1 MLVATLSDGSEPME
15 ANGRRATSTRR
26 ACPSCGALIAA
37 DNSDRLCHRCR
48 RNARA
53 DIYGPPALT
62 EEFWDHPVL
71 ASAFAAR
78 DMGAVLAAYRHHPQ
92 HVSRIT
98 QDRMATW
105 LGISQA
111 QLSRYETGENPIDRI
126 ERLRHFARA
135 LSIPGDRLWFDR
147 VGIPS
152 QAAPE
157 RGAPPDVLVAAWDAS
172 SIARSVEET
181 ARSDLAIS
189 RRAALTGAAAV
200 TMGPTLVEPLQ
211 RWLHPLQPLT
221 RWSSSAAISEEELAA
236 LQHVADGLRGWGGRG
251 GYGLA
256 RKAVLGQLEELAE
269 RLTRAPAGP
278 TTERAFFIGAELSK
292 VAASMSWDAG
302 MHDAAQRYY
311 VLGVRMAK
319 AGHNDA
325 FAALC
330 LAAMARQM
338 FDLGRPE
345 DGLDLVQ
352 LAQYGTRRKATP
364 TLQALLLTREAW
376 AYAQLGRVKEFHR
389 AVGQA
394 QDSFAQR
401 EHGSEPWWLQ
411 SFDEAELEGVI
422 GARLRDLAAHDPSQA
437 LLAEKHILR
446 ALELRDPARVRN
458 RAFDVIGLART
469 KMAAGDPEAACGL
482 IQQVL
487 PTAVGLASG
496 RVVRKL
502 QDFAKEAERHR
513 ELPLVRDTREAI
525 RGVRTA

>member
-1 MLVATLSDGSEPME
+1 MVAADNTDQLCQRCRRTAGAELNGPPRVPGDFWDHQAMAPAFSDRNM
-15 ANGRRATSTRR
+15 
-26 ACPSCGALIAA
+26 GALI
-37 DNSDRLCHRCR
+37 
-48 RNARA
+48 
-53 DIYGPPALT
+53 
-62 EEFWDHPVL
+62 
-71 ASAFAAR
+71 
-78 DMGAVLAAYRHHPQ
+78 AAYRHHPG

-98 QDRMATW
+98 QDRMASW

-126 ERLRHFARA
+126 DRLRHFARV
-135 LSIPGDRLWFDR
+135 LGVPGDRLWFDR

-152 QAAPE
+152 QAGPDG
-157 RGAPPDVLVAAWDAS
+157 GAPPDVLGAAWDAS

-181 ARSDLAIS
+181 ARNDLAIS
-189 RRAALTGAAAV
+189 RRAALSGAAAV
-200 TMGPTLVEPLQ
+200 AMGPALVEPLQ
-211 RWLHPLQPLT
+211 RWLHPLQPLS

-269 RLTRAPAGP
+269 RLSRAPASP

-319 AGHNDA
+319 AGRNDP

-338 FDLGRPE
+338 FDLGRSE
-345 DGLDLVQ
+345 DGLELVQ
-352 LAQYGTRRKATP
+352 LAQYGTRRTATP
-364 TLQALLLTREAW
+364 TLRALLQTREAW
-376 AYAQLGRVKEFHR
+376 AYAQLGQVQEFHR

-394 QDSFAQR
+394 QDSFAR
-401 EHGSEPWWLQ
+401 RRTDSDPWWLD
-411 SFDEAELEGVI
+411 SFDEAEMEGVI
-422 GARLRDLAAHDPSQA
+422 GARMRDLAKHDPSQA
-437 LLAEKHILR
+437 PKAEHHIRR
-446 ALELRDPARVRN
+446 ALSLRDPSRVRN

-469 KMAAGDPEAACGL
+469 KMVAGEPEEACAL

-487 PTAVGLASG
+487 PKAAGLASG

-502 QDFAKEAERHR
+502 QDFAKEAELHR
-513 ELPLVRDTREAI
+513 DLAVVRDTREAI
-525 RGVRTA
+525 RGLRTA

>member
-1 MLVATLSDGSEPME
+1 MV
-15 ANGRRATSTRR
+15 
-26 ACPSCGALIAA
+26 AA
-37 DNSDRLCHRCR
+37 DNTDQLCQRCR
-48 RNARA
+48 RTARVELH
-53 DIYGPPALT
+53 GPPRVPGD
-62 EEFWDHPVL
+62 FWDHE
-71 ASAFAAR
+71 AMAAAFSDR
-78 DMGAVLAAYRHHPQ
+78 NMGALLAAYRHHPQ
-92 HVSRIT
+92 HVSRVT
-98 QDRMATW
+98 QDRMASW

-126 ERLRHFARA
+126 DRLRHFARV
-135 LSIPGDRLWFDR
+135 LGVPGDRLWFDR

-152 QAAPE
+152 QAGPDH
-157 RGAPPDVLVAAWDAS
+157 GVPPDVLAAAWDAS

-181 ARSDLAIS
+181 ARNDLAIS

-200 TMGPTLVEPLQ
+200 AMGPSLVEPLQ
-211 RWLHPLQPLT
+211 RWLHPLQPLS

-269 RLTRAPAGP
+269 RLSRAPAGP

-319 AGHNDA
+319 AGRNDP

-338 FDLGRPE
+338 FDLGRSE
-345 DGLDLVQ
+345 DGLELVQ
-352 LAQYGTRRKATP
+352 LAQYGTRRTATP
-364 TLQALLLTREAW
+364 TLQALLQTREAW
-376 AYAQLGRVKEFHR
+376 AYAQMGRVREFHR

-401 EHGSEPWWLQ
+401 RPDGDPWWLD
-411 SFDEAELEGVI
+411 SFDEAEMEGVI
-422 GARLRDLAAHDPSQA
+422 GARMRDLARHDPSQA
-437 LLAEKHILR
+437 PKAELHIRR
-446 ALELRDPARVRN
+446 ALSLRDPSRVRN

-469 KMAAGDPEAACGL
+469 KMVAGEPEEACAL

-487 PTAVGLASG
+487 PKAAGLASG

-502 QDFAKEAERHR
+502 QDFAKEAEMHR
-513 ELPLVRDTREAI
+513 DLAVVRDTREAI
-525 RGVRTA
+525 RGLRTA

>member
-152 QAAPE
+152 QVAPE
-157 RGAPPDVLVAAWDAS
+157 IGAPPDVLVAAWDAS

-189 RRAALTGAAAV
+189 RRAALTAAATV

-319 AGHNDA
+319 AGHNDP

>member
-1 MLVATLSDGSEPME
+1 ME

-319 AGHNDA
+319 AGHNDP

-482 IQQVL
+482 IQEVL

>member
-1 MLVATLSDGSEPME
+1 ME
-15 ANGRRATSTRR
+15 RKARRAASTRR
-26 ACPSCGALIAA
+26 ACPTCGALIAA
-37 DNSDRLCHRCR
+37 DNTDRLCQRCR
-48 RNARA
+48 RNARTEL
-53 DIYGPPALT
+53 YGPPEVPAD
-62 EEFWDHPVL
+62 FWDHE
-71 ASAFAAR
+71 AMAAAFADR
-78 DMGAVLAAYRHHPQ
+78 DMGALLAAYRHHPQ
-92 HVSRIT
+92 HVSRVT
-98 QDRMATW
+98 QDRMASW

-126 ERLRHFARA
+126 DRLRHFARA
-135 LSIPGDRLWFDR
+135 LRIPADRLWFDR

-152 QAAPE
+152 QADAD
-157 RGAPPDVLVAAWDAS
+157 RGAPPDVLAAAWDAS

-181 ARSDLAIS
+181 ARNDLAIS

-200 TMGPTLVEPLQ
+200 AMGPALVEPLQ
-211 RWLHPLQPLT
+211 RWLHPLQPLSK
-221 RWSSSAAISEEELAA
+221 WSSSAAISEEELAA
-236 LQHVADGLRGWGGRG
+236 LQRVADGLRGWGGRG

-269 RLTRAPAGP
+269 RLSRAPAGP

-319 AGHNDA
+319 AGRNDP

-345 DGLDLVQ
+345 DGLELVQ
-352 LAQYGTRRKATP
+352 LGQYGTRRNATP

-376 AYAQLGRVKEFHR
+376 AYAQMGRVREFHR

-401 EHGSEPWWLQ
+401 RPGSDPWWLD

-422 GARLRDLAAHDPSQA
+422 GARMRDLAGHDPKQA
-437 LLAEKHILR
+437 PMAEQHIRR
-446 ALELRDPARVRN
+446 ALDLRDPARVRN

-469 KMAAGDPEAACGL
+469 KMVAGEPEEACGL

-487 PTAVGLASG
+487 PTAAGLASG

-513 ELPLVRDTREAI
+513 DLAVVRVTREAI

>member
-1 MLVATLSDGSEPME
+1 ME
-15 ANGRRATSTRR
+15 RKARRAASTRR

-37 DNSDRLCHRCR
+37 DNTDLLCQRCR
-48 RNARA
+48 RNARTEL
-53 DIYGPPALT
+53 YGPPGVPAD
-62 EEFWDHPVL
+62 FWDHE
-71 ASAFAAR
+71 AMTAAFADR
-78 DMGAVLAAYRHHPQ
+78 NMGALLAAYRHHPQ
-92 HVSRIT
+92 HVSRVT
-98 QDRMATW
+98 QDRMASW

-126 ERLRHFARA
+126 DRLRHFARVLGVPA
-135 LSIPGDRLWFDR
+135 DRLWFDR

-152 QAAPE
+152 QAGPD
-157 RGAPPDVLVAAWDAS
+157 RGAPPDVLAAAWDAS

-181 ARSDLAIS
+181 ARNDLAIS
-189 RRAALTGAAAV
+189 RRAALSGAAAV
-200 TMGPTLVEPLQ
+200 AMGPALVEPLQ
-211 RWLHPLQPLT
+211 RWLHPLQPLSK
-221 RWSSSAAISEEELAA
+221 WSSSAAISEEELAA
-236 LQHVADGLRGWGGRG
+236 LQRVADGLRGWGGRG

-269 RLTRAPAGP
+269 RLSRAPAGP

-319 AGHNDA
+319 AGKNDP

-345 DGLDLVQ
+345 DGLELVQ
-352 LAQYGTRRKATP
+352 LGQYGTRRTATP

-376 AYAQLGRVKEFHR
+376 AYAQMGRVREFHR
-389 AVGQA
+389 AVGEA
-394 QDSFAQR
+394 QESFSQR
-401 EHGSEPWWLQ
+401 RSGSDPWWLDT
-411 SFDEAELEGVI
+411 FDEAELEGVI
-422 GARLRDLAAHDPSQA
+422 GARMRDLAGHDPKQA
-437 LLAEKHILR
+437 PMAEQHIRR
-446 ALELRDPARVRN
+446 ALSLRDPARVRN

-469 KMAAGDPEAACGL
+469 KMVAGEPEEACGL
-482 IQQVL
+482 IQEVL
-487 PTAVGLASG
+487 PTAAGLASG

-502 QDFAKEAERHR
+502 QDFAKEAERHHD
-513 ELPLVRDTREAI
+513 LAVVRDTREAI

>member
-1 MLVATLSDGSEPME
+1 M
-15 ANGRRATSTRR
+15 
-26 ACPSCGALIAA
+26 AA
-37 DNSDRLCHRCR
+37 
-48 RNARA
+48 
-53 DIYGPPALT
+53 
-62 EEFWDHPVL
+62 
-71 ASAFAAR
+71 AFADR
-78 DMGAVLAAYRHHPQ
+78 DMGALLAAYRHHPQ
-92 HVSRIT
+92 HVSRVT
-98 QDRMATW
+98 QDRMASW
-105 LGISQA
+105 LGVSQA

-126 ERLRHFARA
+126 DRLRHFARV
-135 LSIPGDRLWFDR
+135 LGVPGDRLWFDR

-152 QAAPE
+152 QAGPD
-157 RGAPPDVLVAAWDAS
+157 RGAPPDVLAAAWDAS

-181 ARSDLAIS
+181 ARNDLAIS

-200 TMGPTLVEPLQ
+200 AMGPALVEPLQ
-211 RWLHPLQPLT
+211 KWLHPLQPLSK
-221 RWSSSAAISEEELAA
+221 WSSSAAISEEELVA
-236 LQHVADGLRGWGGRG
+236 LQRVADGLRGWGGRG

-269 RLTRAPAGP
+269 RLSRAPAGP

-319 AGHNDA
+319 AGRNDP

-345 DGLDLVQ
+345 DGLELVQ
-352 LAQYGTRRKATP
+352 LGQYGTRRTATP

-376 AYAQLGRVKEFHR
+376 AYAQMGQVREFHR

-401 EHGSEPWWLQ
+401 RDGSEPWWLH

-422 GARLRDLAAHDPSQA
+422 GARMRDLAGHDPKQA
-437 LLAEKHILR
+437 PRAEQHIRR
-446 ALELRDPARVRN
+446 ALDLRDPARVRN

-469 KMAAGDPEAACGL
+469 MMVAGEPEEACGL
-482 IQQVL
+482 IQQVV
-487 PTAVGLASG
+487 PTAAGLASG

-513 ELPLVRDTREAI
+513 DLPVVRDAREAI
-525 RGVRTA
+525 RGLRTA

>member
-1 MLVATLSDGSEPME
+1 MEPK
-15 ANGRRATSTRR
+15 ARRASSTRR
-26 ACPSCGALIAA
+26 ACPLCGAVIAA
-37 DNSDRLCHRCR
+37 DNTDRLCHRCR
-48 RNARA
+48 RNSRTEL
-53 DIYGPPALT
+53 YGPPEVPAD
-62 EEFWDHPVL
+62 FWDHEVMV
-71 ASAFAAR
+71 AAFTDR
-78 DMGAVLAAYRHHPQ
+78 DMGAVLAAYRRHPH
-92 HVSRIT
+92 HVSRVT
-98 QDRMATW
+98 QDRMASW

-111 QLSRYETGENPIDRI
+111 QLSRYETGDNPIDRI
-126 ERLRHFARA
+126 EKLRQFARA
-135 LSIPGDRLWFDR
+135 LRIPGDRLWFDR
-147 VGIPS
+147 VGVPS
-152 QAAPE
+152 QAGPADH
-157 RGAPPDVLVAAWDAS
+157 GAPPDVLAAAWDAS

-200 TMGPTLVEPLQ
+200 AMGPALVEPLQ

-236 LQHVADGLRGWGGRG
+236 LQRVADGLRGWGGRG

-269 RLTRAPAGP
+269 RLSRAPAGP

-311 VLGVRMAK
+311 VLGIRMAK
-319 AGHNDA
+319 AGRNDP

-345 DGLDLVQ
+345 DGLELVQ
-352 LAQYGTRRKATP
+352 LGQYGTRRSATP
-364 TLQALLLTREAW
+364 TLEALLRTREAW
-376 AYAQLGRVKEFHR
+376 AYAQMGRVREFHR

-401 EHGSEPWWLQ
+401 RPGAEPWWLD

-422 GARLRDLAAHDPSQA
+422 GARMRDLAGHDPRQA
-437 LLAEKHILR
+437 PQAERHIRR
-446 ALELRDPARVRN
+446 ALSLRDPSRVRN

-469 KMAAGDPEAACGL
+469 RMVADEPEEACAL
-482 IQQVL
+482 INQVL
-487 PTAVGLASG
+487 PTAAGLASG

-502 QDFAKEAERHR
+502 HDFAKEAERHR
-513 ELPLVRDTREAI
+513 DLPVVRETRDAI